1 LLSLSIGAEDRIKPA
16 FTEGDTISCTFSL
29 PGFGQVTTGADI
41 VRMLEKTVK
50 KDFNR
55 YGVKFIEL
63 SDEAASAIEAFLK
76 KGSPHP

>member
-1 LLSLSIGAEDRIKPA
+1 
-16 FTEGDTISCTFSL
+16 
-29 PGFGQVTTGADI
+29 
-41 VRMLEKTVK
+41 MLEKTAK

-76 KGSPHP
+76 KGIPHI